1 MHSFKEARGID
12 MAYRLRQAEVD
23 LGSLRSTIE
32 SLKEGLG
39 ESKSREEVATA
50 KLNLLHDDKRAMS
63 EQLSELQNLLVS
75 ARQDLQARS
84 GKYVL

>member
-39 ESKSREEVATA
+39 ESKSREEVAEEVWMALVTDG
-50 KLNLLHDDKRAMS
+50 LLDER
-63 EQLSELQNLLVS
+63 V
-75 ARQDLQARS
+75 QA
-84 GKYVL
+84 